1 MNSQTEVIVQPNC
14 EDEYD
19 PGLLPVS
26 VALTRIAESIT
37 PLSDVEQLPVRE
49 ALGRILAEALH
60 SPVDVPNHT
69 NSAMDGYALA
79 ASDLDLKELTV
90 IGTAWAGRAF
100 TAAISAGQCVRIMTG
115 AVIPE
120 GCDTVVMQE
129 HVECNGDQIRIAPG
143 QKPGQHVRQAGE
155 DLAAG
160 TLALAG
166 GQRLLPSDLGLVASL
181 GIGELRVLR
190 KPRVAFF
197 SNGDE
202 LRSIGEPLSLG
213 EVYDSNRYTLHGM
226 LTRLAVDFVDLGV
239 VPDDRA
245 RIRETLLQAASIAD
259 VVITSAGASVGDA
272 DYVKDILDEIA
283 QVNFWKLAMK
293 PGRPLSF
300 GRIGEAFFFGLPGN
314 PVSVMVTFYQF
325 VLPALRRLM
334 GEKSYEP
341 LRLPARALNRLK
353 KKPGRTEYQRGY
365 LVQDEH
371 GELTVSTTGDQGS
384 GVLSSMSQANC
395 FIILEMD
402 SMGAQAGETVTVEP
416 FAGLV

>member
-79 ASDLDLKELTV
+79 ASDLDLKALTV

-300 GRIGEAFFFGLPGN
+300 GRIGEAFLFGLPGN